1 MNLPIYSRICY
12 KSPRYVLWY
21 SICVILF
28 LGMVVLYGKKER
40 MVEPYTNTSI
50 HTDSVRNV
58 PPVYCLMVTG
68 YTSARIPYAR
78 ASVRNFSE
86 QTYSNKHLVVLNQA
100 GETVLT
106 DDEHTRDNMIE
117 FFVDKRGKTLG
128 ELRNISLQFVPPDAV
143 WTTWDDDDWRAPS
156 YISTMLEAM
165 HKHDTRFIMFMN
177 RIEYNRLNSHAFR
190 LTLRSGLMTF
200 FARQHPGLLYAHVDT
215 SEDRPLKEY
224 ARTRLKPFVLDND
237 PKLYVRLIHDD
248 NTSVYIDKDRS
259 HIRDTTK
266 NKDFF
271 ERELND
277 EEQALV
283 GRLSGEYFKAS

>member
-1 MNLPIYSRICY
+1 MNLPFYSRFCY
-12 KSPRYVLWY
+12 KSPKYVLWY

-28 LGMVVLYGKKER
+28 LGMVVMYGKDDRE
-40 MVEPYTNTSI
+40 VEPYTTSL
-50 HTDSVRNV
+50 HADSVRNA

-100 GETVLT
+100 GEAVLT

-128 ELRNISLQFVPPDAV
+128 ELRNMSLQFVPPDAV

-156 YISTMLEAM
+156 YITTMIEAM
-165 HKHDTRFIMFMN
+165 RKRDASFMMFMN

-200 FARQHPGLLYAHVDT
+200 FARQHPALRYAHVDT

-224 ARTRLKPFVLDND
+224 ARVHLNPHVLDND

-248 NTSVYIDKDRS
+248 NTSVYVDKHRS
-259 HIRDTTK
+259 LIRDTSK

-271 ERELND
+271 EKELDDSEKGLVDIVAREYYA
-277 EEQALV
+277 QI
-283 GRLSGEYFKAS
+283 K